1 MYVDS
6 DYYKNTFKGILIPDN
21 ELPNRLET
29 ASDAVDDLTY
39 NRITALG
46 FENLTSFQQDKIKK
60 AVCIQ
65 ADFLYQYGDYLN
77 LPVDGYTAGSISLS
91 FGKDDSKIKVP
102 GAVSNYLRQSGLSCR
117 IL

>member
-6 DYYKNTFKGILIPDN
+6 DYYKNTYKGILIPDN
-21 ELPNRLET
+21 EISNRLET
-29 ASDAVDDLTY
+29 ASDSIDDLTY
-39 NRITALG
+39 NRITAIG
-46 FENLTSFQQDKIKK
+46 FENLTTFQQDKIKK

-65 ADFLYQYGDYLN
+65 ADFLYQYGDYMN
-77 LPVDGYTAGSISLS
+77 LPVDGYTAGSITLSL
-91 FGKDDSKIKVP
+91 GKGNSGIKAP

>member
-1 MYVDS
+1 MYADS
-6 DYYKNTFKGILIPDN
+6 DYYKNTYKGIIIPDA
-21 ELPNRLET
+21 ELPNKLET
-29 ASDAVDDLTY
+29 ASDDIDNLTY

-46 FENLTSFQQDKIKK
+46 FENLTEFQQDKIKK

-65 ADFLYQYGDYLN
+65 ADYLYQYGDYLN

-91 FGKDDSKIKVP
+91 LGKNSNGIKAP

-117 IL
+117 II

>member
-1 MYVDS
+1 MYTDL
-6 DYYKNTFKGILIPDN
+6 DYYKNSYKGILIPDA
-21 ELPNRLET
+21 ELSNKLET
-29 ASDAVDDLTY
+29 ASDAIDDLTY

-46 FENLTSFQQDKIKK
+46 FENLTAFQQDKIKK

-65 ADFLYQYGDYLN
+65 ADYLYQYGDYLN

-91 FGKDDSKIKVP
+91 LGKDDSKMKVP